1 MTRTLIIAILL
12 LIAKAMSAQI
22 DSSMFLDVYWES
34 YKIERNGKFY
44 HFSEKEKSYMSIRL
58 NGTFIFVFS
67 KESLKKGLDD
77 KWKYDKINQSL
88 TVFSDENKDLPPMV
102 FKIVEA
108 TQEELILISD
118 FKNKNDKVYYK
129 KIELE

>member
-1 MTRTLIIAILL
+1 
-12 LIAKAMSAQI
+12 
-22 DSSMFLDVYWES
+22 MFVDAYWES

-44 HFSEKEKSYMSIRL
+44 HFNDKEKSYMSIRL
-58 NGTFIFVFS
+58 NGTFVFVFS
-67 KESLKKGLDD
+67 KESLKKSFDD

-88 TVFSDENKDLPPMV
+88 TVFSSENKDLPPMV

-108 TQEELILISD
+108 TQEELVLMSV
-118 FKNKNDKVYYK
+118 FNNRNDKVYYK